1 MPNITDHS
9 DLQQDVLQAFVESVE
24 PQRTR
29 RLAKVYPATE
39 TFDINV
45 VYDIIEK
52 TGIKAAS
59 IIGFDSGTPLRDKGS
74 IKQAMAKLTKIA
86 HAYKYTEEE
95 MYKYLNPRSTSEV
108 AALIRD
114 VLISVADLK
123 EGVEETL
130 ELIRADM
137 TYRGRFDYE
146 SPKDNVKISFD
157 LDLNDE
163 VKLTSGDFSREDVN
177 PLEVLQEQ
185 METYKDNNHQKAPAY
200 MVMTSKTLAKIKR
213 NPNVVLEIYGTETG
227 RRLVKDSD
235 LLEMFTELKLPTL
248 EIEDGV
254 VTIDGITGDI
264 TRQLLEDDKVVMH
277 ADKLGKTLI
286 GPAADNNFQTGIYTV
301 NKVSQDP
308 VGEKT
313 IVGEVAMPVL
323 QNLKGISILTANEEA
338 DETP

>member
-9 DLQQDVLQAFVESVE
+9 DLQQATLQSFVENVE

-29 RLAKVYPATE
+29 RLESVFPTE
-39 TFDINV
+39 QTFDINV

-86 HAYKYTEEE
+86 HAYNYTEEE

-108 AALIRD
+108 DALIRD
-114 VLISVADLK
+114 VLISVGDLK
-123 EGVEETL
+123 EGVEETK
-130 ELIRADM
+130 ELIRAGM
-137 TYRGRFDYE
+137 VYRGEFDYE
-146 SPKDNVKISFD
+146 DPKTNVRIKFD
-157 LDLNDE
+157 LDLDDNN
-163 VKLTSGDFSREDVN
+163 KISAGDFSREDVN

-185 METYKDNNHQKAPAY
+185 VETYKDNNRQKAPAY
-200 MVMTSKTLAKIKR
+200 MVMTSKTLSKIKR
-213 NPNVVLEIYGTETG
+213 NPNVVFEIYGKDTG

-235 LLEMFTELKLPTL
+235 LLEMFSELKLPTL
-248 EIEDGV
+248 DIEDGQ
-254 VTIDGITGDI
+254 VTIDGIEGDI
-264 TRQLLEDDKVVMH
+264 TKQLLEDDKVVMH
-277 ADKLGKTLI
+277 ADKLGKTLV
-286 GPAADNNFQTGIYTV
+286 GPAADNNFAIGLYV
-301 NKVSQDP
+301 VSVVSQDP